1 MKHLRFLALAVLSLA
16 LLGFGFGYGGT
27 AQEENVFITAIH
39 SDLKGAHSYIS
50 SNAGPNNTVWN
61 FYVWSGTHP
70 SLYGLSTLG
79 LQPVPALAK
88 DFASPLTQEGD
99 FWVSTVELLQG
110 VQWSD
115 GTEITA
121 EDVAWTFNSFLRTN
135 PATGN
140 AFSLDLGGN
149 YPAWYDAEFIDR
161 VEAVD
166 KYTVKFY
173 FKKKPGLARWEFG
186 ALLSPIFPKHYWEAR
201 FEEAFASED
210 PVKTLLAFEGQD
222 EPSAGAFQFSRWEPG
237 AFAEVVANPNYSFR
251 GTITREY
258 RDAEGKIV
266 GYEEVLP
273 ENLGGLVRTVGTTE
287 GVEVALELE
296 TGPFVDAVLYN
307 LYGQQS
313 TAALAVVA
321 GEVDYHFNPLGYG
334 FETLR
339 QLEETP
345 GVRVLRNAS
354 NGVFYLS
361 FNLRKS
367 PFNYVEFRRAV
378 RCVIDKEF
386 VANELLAGLVIPAY
400 SPVPPGNAFWHR
412 PLTEEEKAEACI
424 GLTEEERIA
433 RARQL
438 LIDAGFQ
445 FDAEKEL
452 FVADPEGNPITE
464 MELLHPNAAYDNNRN
479 IFGLHIVDRLQKLG
493 FPVRDVPAGFNNIV
507 TLVFDEQDFDMWQL
521 GWGLGV
527 YPDYLEAFFHSR
539 NTAPGGNAP
548 QGGVCSPRENEL
560 TGCQEEFDR
569 LADQFLAEQDARKA
583 QQIAFELQRLVFEWA
598 AYVPTHY
605 VQQQD
610 AYRADRIN
618 WQGLEEFPVLDGIQ
632 AGAGYRG
639 IVKKTASQ

>member
-1 MKHLRFLALAVLSLA
+1 MKYVRFLTFLAIGLA
-16 LLGFGFGYGGT
+16 LLGLSSATSVT

-39 SDLKGAHSYIS
+39 SDLKGAQSYLA
-50 SNAGPNNTVWN
+50 SNTGANNTVWN

-79 LQPVPALAK
+79 LQPVPGIAK
-88 DFASPLTQEGD
+88 DFATPLAQEGD
-99 FWVSTVELLQG
+99 FWVSTVELLPG
-110 VQWSD
+110 VMWSD

-121 EDVAWTFNSFLRTN
+121 EDVAFTFNSFVQEN

-140 AFSLDLGGN
+140 PLSLDLGGN
-149 YPAWYDAEFIDR
+149 YPAWYDAEFIDH
-161 VEAVD
+161 VEVVD
-166 KYTVKFY
+166 TYTVKFY

-186 ALLSPIFPKHYWEAR
+186 ALLSPIFPKHYWEDK
-201 FEEAFASED
+201 FAQAMQSAD
-210 PVKTLLAFEGQD
+210 PVKTLNAFDTPD
-222 EPSAGAFQFSRWEPG
+222 EPSAGAFVFKRWEPG
-237 AFAEVVANPNYSFR
+237 AFAEVAANPNYSFK

-258 RDAEGKIV
+258 QDAQGNIV
-266 GYEEVLP
+266 GYEEILP
-273 ENLGGLVRTVGTTE
+273 ENLGGLVRKSGETE
-287 GVEVALELE
+287 GVQVALETE

-307 LYGQQS
+307 LFGSQS
-313 TAALAVVA
+313 AAALAVIS
-321 GEVDYHFNPLGYG
+321 GDVDYHFNPLGYG
-334 FETLR
+334 FQTLK

-361 FNLRKS
+361 FNMRKS

-412 PLTEEEKAEACI
+412 KLTEEEKAEACI
-424 GLTEEERIA
+424 GLSEEERLA
-433 RARQL
+433 KARQM

-445 FDAEKEL
+445 FDNGRL
-452 FVADPEGNPITE
+452 VADPEGNPIKQI
-464 MELLHPNAAYDNNRN
+464 ELLHPNAAYDNNRN

-493 FPVRDVPAGFNNIV
+493 IPIRDVPAGFNNIV

-539 NTAPGGNAP
+539 NTEPGGNAP
-548 QGGVCSPRENEL
+548 QGGVCSAREDEL
-560 TGCQEEFDR
+560 TGCQQKFDE
-569 LADQFLAEQDARKA
+569 LADQFLAEQDLLKA
-583 QQIAFELQRLVFEWA
+583 QEIARELQRMVFEYA

-618 WQGLEEFPVLDGIQ
+618 WQGLEDHPILDGIQ
-632 AGAGYRG
+632 AGAGYRS
-639 IVKKTASQ
+639 IVKKTVSQ